1 MSGARGSDIYGSLL
15 GDAEVAEL
23 LSDRAHIR
31 AMLAAEAALA
41 RAQAAVGMVPPT
53 VAEEIGAVAR
63 TLAVDPQELAGPTA
77 EAGVPVIA
85 LVARLRG
92 AVSPAS
98 ADHVHKGATSQDIVD
113 TALVLTMRDVL
124 DLLQK
129 RIDSLAAHLARLARE
144 HRGSLMAARTRT
156 QQAVPTTFGLK
167 VAGWLSAVLRHRKR
181 LDELRDRFL
190 VVQLGGAAGTQAP
203 FKGKGAGLTEAF
215 AAQLGL
221 GAPTLPWHSQRDTIA
236 ELGGWLAL
244 VCAIMGKMGQD
255 LALLS
260 QSEVGE
266 VRFAGGGSSTM
277 PQKANPVVAEVLVA
291 LARHASGLSAN
302 LQHSV
307 VAAYERDGAAWTAEW
322 LSLPGLTE
330 AAGASLR
337 QGVAAAETVQVDVAR
352 MRSNLDMAG
361 GSIAAEAAS
370 FALAGHMP
378 RADAKA
384 LVSKGC
390 QECAESDQTLTD
402 WLQANVDAEID
413 WETVSDPLNWVGD
426 AEEMVDRV
434 CAEADQLA
442 GS

>member
-1 MSGARGSDIYGSLL
+1 MPGARGSEIYGALL

-23 LSDRAHIR
+23 LCDRAHIR

-53 VAEEIGAVAR
+53 AAEEIGAVAR
-63 TLAVDPQELAGPTA
+63 TLTIDPHELAGPTG

-92 AVSPAS
+92 AVSPVS

-113 TALVLTMRDVL
+113 TALVLTLRDVL
-124 DLLQK
+124 ALLQK
-129 RIDSLAAHLARLARE
+129 RMESLAARLASLARE

-156 QQAVPTTFGLK
+156 QHAVPTTFGLK
-167 VAGWLSAVLRHRKR
+167 VAGWLSAVLRHRRR

-190 VVQLGGAAGTQAP
+190 VVQLGGAAGTRAP
-203 FKGKGAGLTEAF
+203 FKGRGTALTEAF

-221 GAPTLPWHSQRDTIA
+221 GAPALPWHSQRDTVA
-236 ELGGWLAL
+236 ELGGWLASA
-244 VCAIMGKMGQD
+244 CAIVGKMGQD

-260 QSEVGE
+260 QSEVAE

-277 PQKANPVVAEVLVA
+277 PQKANPVLAEVLVA

-302 LQHSV
+302 LQLCV
-307 VAAYERDGAAWTAEW
+307 VAAHERDGSAWTAEW
-322 LSLPGLTE
+322 LALPGLAE

-337 QGVAAAETVQVDVAR
+337 HGVTVAETVQVDVVR
-352 MRSNLDMAG
+352 MRGNLDLSG

-378 RADAKA
+378 RAEAKV
-384 LVSKGC
+384 LVSRGC
-390 QECAESDQTLTD
+390 RECADSDQTLAD
-402 WLQANVDAEID
+402 WLRENVDAEID
-413 WETVSDPLNWVGD
+413 WDVVSDPSNWIGD

-434 CAEADQLA
+434 CAEADQVA